1 MAKVYLYMNRVN
13 GWAQVAAGVIA
24 NEAQVPQLLG
34 GLSRLEVLIALMRS
48 LSVQFAAL
56 RASKQELAQQIQ
68 AALREGDALA
78 DFLKTG
84 ARAHYG
90 NDSEKLV
97 EFGVQ
102 PFRGRTKKKV
112 TEPCEEHL
120 HNRELLDEGRARR
133 GTIEPPD
140 PNTAQP
146 R

>member
-1 MAKVYLYMNRVN
+1 MAQVYLYMNRVN
-13 GWAQVAAGVIA
+13 GWAQVVAGILA

-34 GLSRLEVLIALMRS
+34 GLPRLELLINLMRS
-48 LSVQFAAL
+48 LSVQYAAV

-68 AALREGDALA
+68 AVLREGDAIA

-90 NDSEKLV
+90 SDSEKLV

-112 TEPCEEHL
+112 TEP
-120 HNRELLDEGRARR
+120 
-133 GTIEPPD
+133 PPLPETVAPSD
-140 PNTAQP
+140 SATDTVE
-146 R
+146 

>member
-13 GWAQVAAGVIA
+13 GWAQVAAGVTA

-56 RASKQELAQQIQ
+56 RASKQELAQQIK

-102 PFRGRTKKKV
+102 PFRGRPQKKV
-112 TEPCEEHL
+112 TEP
-120 HNRELLDEGRARR
+120 
-133 GTIEPPD
+133 PPVPEKVAPSD
-140 PNTAQP
+140 SSPDTMK
-146 R
+146 